1 MKIFPALSHCFLEIH
16 FWEVH
21 NVHFLHFDKHISLF
35 FVQVAVDIFTVVLVG
50 KLIEPLWGALEM
62 MTFFFIINTGNVLL
76 VQNLIM
82 INIHCSSQV
91 LLSSVRFSTTS
102 ST

>member
-1 MKIFPALSHCFLEIH
+1 MMNT
-16 FWEVH
+16 W
-21 NVHFLHFDKHISLF
+21 LF

-62 MTFFFIINTGNVLL
+62 MTFFFIINTGNVSL
-76 VQNLIM
+76 NLFKA
-82 INIHCSSQV
+82 NIHCSSQV